1 MTITA
6 ALMETPRR
14 ERPRKVRVGPSRF
27 RVVRTLEKPDSPTQ
41 ALVVL
46 VPTATALVLI
56 AALVRRHMRPVPIH
70 KAGINRAAVLKAMIR
85 ER

>member
-1 MTITA
+1 
-6 ALMETPRR
+6 
-14 ERPRKVRVGPSRF
+14 
-27 RVVRTLEKPDSPTQ
+27 LEKPDSPTQ